1 MPPVALAVP
10 TPLLCVTPKGAQ
22 CGMRPWPSVSLHHP
36 QKVRAY
42 PAGLQVS
49 PVLAISLWMQG
60 AAKGAS
66 LTVLSQECPPLA
78 HDLQM
83 ETTPRLPASCLPEL
97 SPPAPTGTSP
107 LTLH

>member
-10 TPLLCVTPKGAQ
+10 TPLLCITPKGAQ
-22 CGMRPWPSVSLHHP
+22 YGMRPWPSVSLQHP

-66 LTVLSQECPPLA
+66 LTVLLQECPPLA
-78 HDLQM
+78 HDLWM
-83 ETTPRLPASCLPEL
+83 ETTPQAPRLL
-97 SPPAPTGTSP
+97 SP
-107 LTLH
+107 